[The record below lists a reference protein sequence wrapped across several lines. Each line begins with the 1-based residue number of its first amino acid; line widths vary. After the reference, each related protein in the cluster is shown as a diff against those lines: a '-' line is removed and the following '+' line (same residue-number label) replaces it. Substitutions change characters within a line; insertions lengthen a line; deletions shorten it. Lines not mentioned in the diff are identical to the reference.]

1 MPTTDGGSVLRARG
15 ITGFVFFPGDAG
27 PGDIQTGRFFLF
39 TGRFVVTS
47 DPSGVV
53 TAFTSRGT
61 SQDVCAMLT

>member
-1 MPTTDGGSVLRARG
+1 VPTADGGSVLRAGG
-15 ITGFVFFPGDAG
+15 IAGFVFFPGDAG
-27 PGDIQTGRFFLF
+27 PGGIRTGHFYLF
-39 TGRFVVTS
+39 TGCFVVTS